1 MLKAKAIDNKLG
13 NFNFLKFDLN
23 FTSKCVCWFIENY
36 VSYNKLKQPWLQ
48 NITAITQTSFKLE
61 QVLQIEVI
69 ITSLG
74 TVHATDCRITPSV
87 DVTSK
92 DEKRLP
98 AFIVYFV
105 DYLLLRKNGII
116 WASSWVLEFVIKNLK
131 SSIRKLNKK

>member
-1 MLKAKAIDNKLG
+1 M
-13 NFNFLKFDLN
+13 
-23 FTSKCVCWFIENY
+23 
-36 VSYNKLKQPWLQ
+36 Q
-48 NITAITQTSFKLE
+48 NITATTQTSFKLE

-74 TVHATDCRITPSV
+74 TVHATDSRITPSV

-105 DYLLLRKNGII
+105 DYRLLRKNGII
-116 WASSWVLEFVIKNLK
+116 WVSSWVLEFVIKNLK

>member
-1 MLKAKAIDNKLG
+1 M
-13 NFNFLKFDLN
+13 
-23 FTSKCVCWFIENY
+23 E
-36 VSYNKLKQPWLQ
+36 
-48 NITAITQTSFKLE
+48 FKLE

-74 TVHATDCRITPSV
+74 TAHATDCRITPSV

-116 WASSWVLEFVIKNLK
+116 WVSSWVLEFVIKNLK